1 MKLLSLCGGLL
12 AAITL
17 FSGSVAAAE
26 RPNIV
31 FVLADDLTW
40 TDAGCYGNP
49 DVKTPHIDQLAKE
62 GMKFNHSY
70 TAVAM
75 CSPTR
80 QFILTGLY
88 PVRSGAYPQRS
99 RIRDGVRTLPVYLQ
113 DLGYRVAMAGKQHYS
128 PVDAYPF
135 EVLSGVPLQFSKFE
149 EFMTRDA
156 DEPFCL
162 YVCSTQ
168 PHTPWNMGDASAYD
182 ADSLTLPP
190 YLADTPRTR
199 ELLTMYYGEVTYL
212 DSQLGQVLAALEA
225 TGNTDN
231 TLVMFSSEQGAA
243 MPFAKWTLYDGGMR
257 NQLIARW
264 PGKIKP
270 GSETDAM
277 VQYCDLVP
285 TWIEAAGGTPADD
298 LDGRSFLD
306 VLLGD
311 QDVARDIVFG
321 VHTTVG
327 INNGKPYPIR
337 AARDGRYKLLW
348 NLTPEAQFSNN
359 LTVLDR
365 KWFFFNSW
373 RAVQETDEQAAFLV
387 NRYINRPEF
396 ELYDTEKDPYELNNV
411 ADSAE
416 HREIRDRLLA
426 QLTVWMQGQGDRGVE
441 TELEAPRH
449 FRIKQ
454 KD

>member
-1 MKLLSLCGGLL
+1 MKTALTHFCLLVGML
-12 AAITL
+12 
-17 FSGSVAAAE
+17 AAAE
-26 RPNIV
+26 SVVAADRPNIV
-31 FVLADDLTW
+31 FILADDLTW
-40 TDAGCYGNP
+40 TDAGCYGHP
-49 DVKTPHIDQLAKE
+49 DVKTPNIDRLAKE
-62 GMKFNHSY
+62 GMRFNHSY

-99 RIRDGVRTLPVYLQ
+99 RIRDGVSTLPVYLQ
-113 DLGYRVAMAGKQHYS
+113 ELGYRVAMAGKQHYS
-128 PVDAYPF
+128 PLDAYPF
-135 EVLSGVPLQFSKFE
+135 EVISEVPLQFS
-149 EFMTRDA
+149 EFNEFLTRN
-156 DEPFCL
+156 DEQPFCL

-199 ELLTMYYGEVTYL
+199 ELLTMYYGEVTFL
-212 DSQLGQVLAALEA
+212 DSQVGHVLAALEKA
-225 TGNTDN
+225 GKTQN

-264 PGKIKP
+264 PGRIKA
-270 GSETDAM
+270 GSVTDAM

-285 TWIEAAGGTPADD
+285 TWIEAAGGTPSND
-298 LDGRSFLD
+298 LDGRSFLK
-306 VLLGD
+306 VLLGQ
-311 QDVARDIVFG
+311 QDTARNIVYG

-348 NLTPEAQFSNN
+348 NLTPEAKFSNN

-373 RAVQETDEQAAFLV
+373 RDVQESNEHAAFLV
-387 NRYINRPEF
+387 SRYITRPEF
-396 ELYDTEKDPYELNNV
+396 ELYDTQKDPYELNNV
-411 ADSAE
+411 AESAE

-426 QLTVWMQGQGDRGVE
+426 QLTLWMQDQGDRGVE
-441 TELEAPRH
+441 TELEAPQH
-449 FRIKQ
+449 FRIKGQ
-454 KD
+454 